1 MIGATDKGGLSEVI
15 LIDVVPLTLG
25 IEMQD
30 GKLSKL
36 IPKNT
41 SIPTSMTKQYTNSH
55 ENQES
60 IGIKIYQGDKSD
72 YCRDLEKIA
81 EFELGGFGGCKK
93 GQALVEVT
101 FEVDSNGILNIDAL
115 DKRAGKS

>member
-1 MIGATDKGGLSEVI
+1 LNPDEAIAAGAAVQAHMIGATDKGGLSEVI
-15 LIDVVPLTLG
+15 MIDVVPLTLG

-55 ENQES
+55 EN
-60 IGIKIYQGDKSD
+60 
-72 YCRDLEKIA
+72 
-81 EFELGGFGGCKK
+81 
-93 GQALVEVT
+93 
-101 FEVDSNGILNIDAL
+101 
-115 DKRAGKS
+115 

>member
-1 MIGATDKGGLSEVI
+1 MIGAVDKGGLSEVI
-15 LIDVVPLTLG
+15 MIDVVPLTLG

-55 ENQES
+55 EN
-60 IGIKIYQGDKSD
+60 
-72 YCRDLEKIA
+72 
-81 EFELGGFGGCKK
+81 
-93 GQALVEVT
+93 
-101 FEVDSNGILNIDAL
+101 
-115 DKRAGKS
+115 